1 MAFRALRISDVEPI
15 SAVEG
20 TLLWHPLRHA
30 LGVTGFG
37 VNAYTAPVAGKDVV
51 EEHKEGSPEGGHE
64 ELYVVL
70 TGHAR
75 FTVDGEAVDAPAGT
89 CVFMPDPESRRH
101 AVAVEDGTTVLAV
114 GGEPG
119 KPFEVSAWEWSF
131 RARPHIDA
139 GEWEQAIAI
148 IGEGLAAHPGDGSLL
163 YNLACCEARLG
174 RLDGADAHVREALA
188 EEPRVREWGAE
199 DPDLDPLRDRPGFP
213 L

>member
-1 MAFRALRISDVEPI
+1 MAYRALRISDVEPI

-37 VNAYTAPVAGKDVV
+37 VNAYTAPAAGEDVV
-51 EEHKEGSPEGGHE
+51 EEHKEGGPEGGHE
-64 ELYVVL
+64 ELYVVVS
-70 TGHAR
+70 GHAR
-75 FTVDGEAVDAPAGT
+75 FTIDGEAVDAPAGT
-89 CVFMPDPESRRH
+89 CVFLPDPESRRH
-101 AVAVEDGTTVLAV
+101 AVAVADATTVLAI

-148 IGEGLAAHPGDGSLL
+148 ISDGLAAHPGDGSLL

-174 RLDGADAHVREALA
+174 RLDEAGAHVREALA
-188 EEPRVREWGAE
+188 DEPRVREWGAE
-199 DPDLDPLRDRPGFP
+199 DPDLDPLRERPDFP